1 MKGRKKY
8 FIFLMIVFWKF
19 IVIAQNTCNY
29 YDKLL
34 ISFNIDSS
42 KTIEFE
48 ENQIGNYFPSP
59 FYSQDVMWTERYEWN
74 IRSSKFTK
82 LSELYGEALKNKDI
96 HKNMVWKDR
105 FTDDS
110 YIGLFNDKLLRFN
123 KNKSNYDTLNIKYLT
138 SFLDLK
144 NYILFGTFNGLYLM
158 YRNTNKIIYEDKL
171 PQNIIINSIE
181 NYNEDTVIINSIFLY
196 DTKNLTIQKKT
207 IIPESKVFDRN
218 MDYSFQIRKKLPIGQ
233 NFNIC
238 KSKDCVWFY
247 RENDLF
253 YTKDNKMFYKFGNF
267 PQGYIRQF
275 EQDSLNLYI
284 LFNKKLIIFNKNFIF
299 KNSILYDYE
308 EHNQLVEKYFKE
320 SKIIYD
326 SIRNIEKFINSVK
339 LLYKN
344 KDYNKYTDIND
355 LITSMPSHLE
365 NAIGNDNF
373 LNIINLLD
381 KGSID
386 GIFRY
391 YVLKGLSKYYLT
403 KADVRNSLIYFKK
416 MKQEFPEINEEC
428 VLTSY
433 ESALKFNY
441 SLDSLE
447 ALNLK
452 PDSVI
457 FNQALL
463 RMKLIESSCWFG
475 DSYYILDIVKEKY
488 EELLQKY
495 PQSELADNAEL
506 WLIENHFYGNEAG
519 LPTSSIIYF
528 QDFKKK
534 YPDSDVLFDVAMNIS
549 QAYMNYESENPDT
562 IVNCYEHG
570 IMELQSVLNHL
581 KNDSSKYNVIL
592 SSIKQLNYEKI
603 NKIFKIELSTE
614 KVKFIKGEDITIT
627 AKIINLTSKK
637 QKIKLYNSSSKLTF
651 SISNE
656 NVKNCFVPSTK
667 IDTKMIEQSLLS
679 GEPIIQKVILNKD
692 ARNWDKGR
700 NGKFEFITPGIYY
713 ISAMEGYYNLDSNQ
727 IKIIIED

>member
-1 MKGRKKY
+1 MNINKK
-8 FIFLMIVFWKF
+8 ILIISMILFWRF
-19 IVIAQNTCNY
+19 TSDSQINCVSH
-29 YDKLL
+29 DKLL
-34 ISFNIDSS
+34 ISFMIDSS

-48 ENQIGNYFPSP
+48 ENKIGNYFPSP

-74 IRSSKFTK
+74 IRSTKFTK

-105 FTDDS
+105 FTDDV
-110 YIGLFNDKLLRFN
+110 YIGIFDKLLRFN
-123 KNKSNYDTLNIKYLT
+123 KNKLNYDTLNIKHLT
-138 SFLDLK
+138 SFLDLN

-196 DTKNLTIQKKT
+196 DTKNLTVQKKT
-207 IIPESKVFDRN
+207 TIPDSKVFDRSKE
-218 MDYSFQIRKKLPIGQ
+218 YSFQVRKNLPMGE
-233 NFNIC
+233 NFAIC
-238 KSKDCVWFY
+238 KSSECTWFY

-253 YTKDNKMFYKFGNF
+253 YTKDNKLFYKFVNF

-284 LFNKKLIIFNKNFIF
+284 LFNKKLIIISKNFIF

-308 EHNQLVEKYFKE
+308 EYNRLVENYFKE
-320 SKIIYD
+320 SEIIYG
-326 SIRNIEKFINSVK
+326 SIRNTEKFINSVK

-344 KDYNKYTDIND
+344 KEYNKYTDINN
-355 LITSMPSHLE
+355 LIKSMPSHLE
-365 NAIGNDNF
+365 NAIGNDNI

-386 GIFRY
+386 GKFRY
-391 YVLKGLSKYYLT
+391 YVLKGLNKYYLT
-403 KADVRNSLIYFKK
+403 KADVRNSIIFFKK

-428 VLTSY
+428 VIKSY
-433 ESALKFNY
+433 DSALKFSY

-447 ALNLK
+447 ALNLT
-452 PDSVI
+452 PDSLI
-457 FNQALL
+457 FNQAVL

-495 PQSELADNAEL
+495 PQSKLADNAEL
-506 WLIENHFYGNEAG
+506 WLIENQFSGDEGG

-549 QAYMNYESENPDT
+549 HAYMNCESENPDT
-562 IVNCYEHG
+562 IVNCYENG
-570 IMELQSVLNHL
+570 IMELQSVLNQL

-603 NKIFKIELSTE
+603 YRIFKIELSTE
-614 KVKFIKGEDITIT
+614 KVKFLKGEDITIT
-627 AKIINLTSKK
+627 VKIINLTSKK

-651 SISNE
+651 GVSSE
-656 NVKNCFVPSTK
+656 NVKNCFIPSTK
-667 IDTKMIEQSLLS
+667 IDTKMIEQTLLRE
-679 GEPIIQKVILNKD
+679 EPIIQKVILNKD
-692 ARNWDKGR
+692 ARDWSKGR
-700 NGKFEFITPGIYY
+700 NGKFVLIKPGIYY
-713 ISAMEGYYNLDSNQ
+713 ISAMDSNLHLNSNQ
-727 IKIIIED
+727 IKIIVD